1 MRQGKRFRPGAG
13 AMTDIRYEGV
23 RKDYFYKK
31 KVLSAVRGLN
41 LTCRQGEFLVFLGP
55 SGCGKTT
62 TLRLT
67 AGLEDLTGGDI
78 YFGQKR
84 INHLPPANRNVAMA
98 FENYALYPPLKIRD
112 NITYSLKA
120 RKQNKKKIEDRLDII
135 AKTLEIEDLLDKK
148 PKQISG
154 GLQQLVSLAR
164 CMIKDADVY
173 LMDEPLSHLD
183 AEQRLRV
190 RKELKAF
197 HSKTG
202 KTLIYV
208 THDQIEAITL
218 ADRIAVMNEGNLLQ
232 VAEPHVLY
240 NQPQNMF
247 VAGFIGEPPMN
258 FIPGCIHYR
267 SSSSDFVSTAQELKI
282 PVLPEVLLNKD
293 GLEPERS
300 VVLGIRPESIVID
313 PTLNSASFKGNVV
326 VYESLGESG
335 IVEINCG
342 SHNLVAITEAELQL
356 KPGDVL
362 RFCIDAEKIIVFD
375 PETENRL

>member
-1 MRQGKRFRPGAG
+1 
-13 AMTDIRYEGV
+13 MTDIRYDGV
-23 RKDYFYKK
+23 QKDYFHKK
-31 KVLSAVRGLN
+31 KVLSAVRDLN
-41 LTCRQGEFLVFLGP
+41 LTCHQGEYLVFLGP

-78 YFGQKR
+78 YFGQTR
-84 INHLPPANRNVAMA
+84 INHLPPADRNVAMA
-98 FENYALYPPLKIRD
+98 FENYALYPPLNIRD

-120 RKQNKKKIEDRLDII
+120 RKQNKKEIEDRLNKITKI
-135 AKTLEIEDLLDKK
+135 LEIEDLLHKK

-154 GLQQLVSLAR
+154 GFQQLVSLAR

-197 HSKTG
+197 HNKTG

-208 THDQIEAITL
+208 THDQIEALTL
-218 ADRIAVMNEGNLLQ
+218 ADRIAVMNEGNLMQ
-232 VAEPHVLY
+232 VAAPDVLY

-258 FIPGCIHYR
+258 FIPGWIHYQN
-267 SSSSDFVSTAQELKI
+267 SSPYFVSAARELKI
-282 PVLPEVLLNKD
+282 PVLPEVRINKD
-293 GLEPERS
+293 GLGPERS

-313 PTLNSASFKGNVV
+313 PMLNGASFKSNVV

-335 IVEINCG
+335 IVEISCG

-356 KPGDVL
+356 KPGDAL
-362 RFCIDAEKIIVFD
+362 PFRIDTKKIIVFD
-375 PETENRL
+375 PETENRI